1 MQLITRSLSLLAFAF
16 LLVFTSS
23 CSKDDDNATPTTPG
37 NTNTFAFTFTAN
49 GTNYTCLEAA
59 INVTNVPNP
68 LGGTLMSVS
77 GLTTSGQSI
86 SFTCNPAVGSYS
98 IGGFFSLN
106 QLAFGSGANVNLCS
120 SGTIAVT
127 ANNTTTKKISGTFN
141 GSGTGLTITNG
152 VFNNVGY

>member
-1 MQLITRSLSLLAFAF
+1 MQLITRSLSLLAIAF

-23 CSKDDDNATPTTPG
+23 CSKDDDNTTPTTPG
-37 NTNTFAFTFTAN
+37 NSNTFAFSFTAN
-49 GTNYTCLEAA
+49 GTNHTCLEAA

-68 LGGTLMSVS
+68 LGGTLISVS
-77 GLTTSGQSI
+77 GLTTSGQTI

-98 IGGFFSLN
+98 IGGFFSFN
-106 QLAFGSGANVNLCS
+106 QLAFGSGANVSLCS

-127 ANNTTTKKISGTFN
+127 ANNATTKKISGTFN

-152 VFNNVGY
+152 VFSNVGY